1 MIPFFNALITSRHA
15 VELCSPWVNTQK
27 PRLSKLMS
35 RTWQDLAKRL
45 GDLPGN
51 RNVDVAELPTAKEA
65 RRVGEV
71 LLTTDLYL

>member
-1 MIPFFNALITSRHA
+1 
-15 VELCSPWVNTQK
+15 
-27 PRLSKLMS
+27 MS

-51 RNVDVAELPTAKEA
+51 LPGNRNVDVAEPPTANEA

-71 LLTTDLYL
+71 LLTTDLYK